1 MTNRQLFFCIEQ
13 PAQSWA
19 FKCRWML
26 SAAAVASL
34 SPGSTVEM
42 LAFTLSEKIS
52 KYSIYFHIF
61 PLFSYFHIFS
71 ILFCRYFI
79 DELSFIFALSGPVLT
94 SSNEV
99 CGEHVASVLG
109 TRFTKTNAPIDKH
122 FASWSQCRKLVSIG
136 GSALQIM
143 KMVQPCLCFFGIFW
157 QYKALVLQCPE
168 SLEILTMG
176 LKWTERFRKYWM
188 QVCAEDET
196 HDDGKATKALQGTW
210 VSFGW
215 RQVELFIICLYLFL
229 LHHGY
234 EPPHHIPVVLF
245 LYTKKILVGSRSWF
259 YTGLF
264 WS

>member
-34 SPGSTVEM
+34 SPGSTVEL
-42 LAFTLSEKIS
+42 LAFTLSEKSQNIQSIS
-52 KYSIYFHIF
+52 TYFH
-61 PLFSYFHIFS
+61 YFHIFS
-71 ILFCRYFI
+71 ILFCWYFI

-122 FASWSQCRKLVSIG
+122 SASWSQCRKLVSIG

-176 LKWTERFRKYWM
+176 LKLTERFRKY
-188 QVCAEDET
+188 
-196 HDDGKATKALQGTW
+196 
-210 VSFGW
+210 
-215 RQVELFIICLYLFL
+215 
-229 LHHGY
+229 
-234 EPPHHIPVVLF
+234 
-245 LYTKKILVGSRSWF
+245 
-259 YTGLF
+259 
-264 WS
+264 